1 MKYLENLTDTVLDA
15 IDGRIKV
22 ARRFFT
28 IISEDEAQHG
38 DIIHAIRRG
47 WAVIHDEEPMIE
59 KPEAPEIAFTDP
71 KKAQQMDPSEL
82 PGNKNQNAPVAPVEP
97 TTPAAPAAPVEPA
110 PAAPAAP
117 VEPAPAAPAAPAEP
131 VSAPAQTS
139 DISTPSDASAPA
151 DATATKAKKSK

>member
-82 PGNKNQNAPVAPVEP
+82 PGNKVSTPAAPVTPVEP
-97 TTPAAPAAPVEPA
+97 TTPAAPV
-110 PAAPAAP
+110 AP